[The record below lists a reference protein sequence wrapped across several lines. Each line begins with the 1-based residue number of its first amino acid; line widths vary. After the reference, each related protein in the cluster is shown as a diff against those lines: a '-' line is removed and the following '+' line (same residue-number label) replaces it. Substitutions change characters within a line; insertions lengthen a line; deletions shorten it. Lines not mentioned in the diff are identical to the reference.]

1 MKMIKISKYKELEK
15 RKIGKHFIMDLEDCE
30 NTDRKRVIDFLS
42 GLTFLNGSMC
52 KITKNQFE
60 IRLG

>member
-1 MKMIKISKYKELEK
+1 MYNFKNEK
-15 RKIGKHFIMDLEDCE
+15 CSSDECNLEDCE